1 MKNRILDINPKAEVK
16 ALKLFAD
23 YTNREEILDENGFSS
38 AGNAWVFVGV
48 GLVVGA
54 LVNEAAPHVKT
65 WVKTKALPEAKRI
78 IDNIKRKKAK
88 ESNIINL
95 TVIPFEEFYSE
106 DLEIEDQNNVDA
118 DQEDTPKTDKLLSEI
133 KSQIA

>member
-1 MKNRILDINPKAEVK
+1 MEKI
-16 ALKLFAD
+16 
-23 YTNREEILDENGFSS
+23 
-38 AGNAWVFVGV
+38 
-48 GLVVGA
+48 
-54 LVNEAAPHVKT
+54 
-65 WVKTKALPEAKRI
+65 
-78 IDNIKRKKAK
+78 KKAK